1 MTDLA
6 SPRVLAN
13 SSAQAVESG
22 TERLLGRRDGAV
34 GWLIFNNPARR
45 NAVSLDMWEAIPK
58 VLTVFE
64 EDPEIRVVVVTGAGG
79 KAFVAGAD
87 ISQFEKERDSVEAN
101 ERYKAISGQ
110 GHRALAGLTKPS
122 IAMIDGFCIGGGL
135 AVALACDLRIASQG
149 SKFGIPA
156 ARLGLGYNYPGIARL
171 ISLVGPM
178 HASDILF
185 TARHLEA
192 DEALSMGLIGR
203 VAPAGEL
210 EALVAEYTA
219 MIGRNAPL
227 TIKASKAAIGLVALD
242 PDKRDFGKL
251 DALIDA
257 CFASDDYAEGRK
269 AFMEKRQ
276 PEFKGR

>member
-1 MTDLA
+1 MTVLA
-6 SPRVLAN
+6 SPSVLGN
-13 SSAQAVESG
+13 SRARAVESG
-22 TERLLGRRDGAV
+22 TERLLGRSDGAV

-58 VLTVFE
+58 VLGEFE
-64 EDPEIRVVVVTGAGG
+64 ADPEVRLVVVTGAGG

-87 ISQFEKERDSVEAN
+87 ISQFEKERNSVEAN
-101 ERYKAISGQ
+101 ERYKATSAL
-110 GHRALAGLTKPS
+110 GHKALAGLTKPS

-135 AVALACDLRIASQG
+135 AVALACDLRIAAQG

-156 ARLGLGYNYPGIARL
+156 ARLGLGYDYPGIARL
-171 ISLVGPM
+171 VSLVGPM

-185 TARHLEA
+185 TARHVEA

-203 VAPAGEL
+203 VAPAGGL
-210 EALVAEYTA
+210 EALVASYAA
-219 MIGRNAPL
+219 MIGKNAPL
-227 TIKASKAAIGLVALD
+227 TIKASKAAIGQTALD
-242 PDKRDFGKL
+242 VDKRDHQGL
-251 DALIDA
+251 QTLIDA

-276 PEFKGR
+276 PDFKGR